1 VETETGWQEYLAE
14 VPDLDMAQ
22 RALIR
27 EQTIRQVMAE
37 TGESREIATQ
47 TLDAMISMDREAVLD
62 LMEGN
67 VTTLR
72 AGLERYVEELEGQV
86 IPDDPHDEWSRTL
99 TEVAGELSALL
110 RYPWPIASAGPG
122 QELEIRQPDDEQV
135 QVWIGGREVASA
147 NYDEHG
153 WSGMAAVQT
162 TAENVHKALTSKD

>member
-1 VETETGWQEYLAE
+1 METETGWQEYLAE

-37 TGESREIATQ
+37 TGESRQIATE

-72 AGLERYVEELEGQV
+72 AGLQRLAEGWHQNGVPDGAEYEL
-86 IPDDPHDEWSRTL
+86 DTL
-99 TEVAGELSALL
+99 LA
-110 RYPWPIASAGPG
+110 YPWPG
-122 QELEIRQPDDEQV
+122 
-135 QVWIGGREVASA
+135 
-147 NYDEHG
+147 
-153 WSGMAAVQT
+153 
-162 TAENVHKALTSKD
+162 